1 MERKIRL
8 GELLIRAGLITE
20 LQLKAA
26 LSEQRKWGGRL
37 GRILVDMNFISED
50 ILIKGLARLLQVP
63 RADLSRMSVPDEILQ
78 RFDPND
84 CQNRGYLPLQY
95 HAAEKKLTLAMVDVN
110 DLALL
115 DELRFK
121 YGFNFEPAISGE
133 HALLNRARQAFYGAA
148 MSPAAGDPGG
158 GIQLVD
164 NLGGNVAEQRPA
176 PAAETVQA
184 RRIPTGVERPAVAP
198 AATPVAPAA
207 TPAAPA
213 GPAASFTAQLTDI
226 ESNQRRQARA
236 IKTVVELLIEKGVI
250 KSVTNPLRGWFF
262 CLAFVSIGLESNFK
276 ELAKQ
281 MEGGKPMI
289 LYVVGQ
295 SFNLILTLFIAW
307 LAFIVLVPNAI

>member
-1 MERKIRL
+1 MERRIRL

-63 RADLSRMSVPDEILQ
+63 RADLSKMSVPDEILQ

-84 CQNRGYLPLQY
+84 CQNRGYLPLHY
-95 HAAEKKLTLAMVDVN
+95 NAAEKKLTLAMVDVN

-121 YGFNFEPAISGE
+121 HGFTFEPVISGE
-133 HALLNRARQAFYGAA
+133 HAMLNKVRQAFYGAS
-148 MSPAAGDPGG
+148 MSSGAGDAG
-158 GIQLVD
+158 GIELVD

-176 PAAETVQA
+176 PAAEAPRA

-198 AATPVAPAA
+198 AAA
-207 TPAAPA
+207 PAAPA
-213 GPAASFTAQLTDI
+213 APAAVTTREGAAPDWTAQLSEI

-236 IKTVVELLIEKGVI
+236 IKTVVELLIEKGVF
-250 KSVTNPLRGWFF
+250 SREQ
-262 CLAFVSIGLESNFK
+262 FVATVNRH
-276 ELAKQ
+276 
-281 MEGGKPMI
+281 PD
-289 LYVVGQ
+289 
-295 SFNLILTLFIAW
+295 
-307 LAFIVLVPNAI
+307 